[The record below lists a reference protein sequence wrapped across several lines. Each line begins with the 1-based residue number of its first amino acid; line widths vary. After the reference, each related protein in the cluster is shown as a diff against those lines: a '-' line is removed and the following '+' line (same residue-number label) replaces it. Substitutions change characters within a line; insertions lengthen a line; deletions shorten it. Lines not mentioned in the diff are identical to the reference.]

1 MCTYVVEKTPLAG
14 SGRNAEG
21 WFVLAEASVSYD
33 HPFHAPVEHAVN
45 IDFTNEAMGPSARVA
60 VELTAESARALIAAI
75 EEALERGQ
83 EAERRELA
91 GSQAPR
97 RDAR

>member
-21 WFVLAEASVSYD
+21 WFVLTEASVSYD

-45 IDFTNEAMGPSARVA
+45 IDFTNEAMGPGARVA

-75 EEALERGQ
+75 EEAIERGQ
-83 EAERRELA
+83 EVERRELEGA
-91 GSQAPR
+91 SH
-97 RDAR
+97 